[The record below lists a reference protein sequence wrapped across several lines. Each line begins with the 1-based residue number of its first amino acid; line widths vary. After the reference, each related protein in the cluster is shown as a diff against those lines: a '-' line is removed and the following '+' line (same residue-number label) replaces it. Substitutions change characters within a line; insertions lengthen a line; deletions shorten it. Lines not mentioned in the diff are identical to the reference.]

1 ANVQSGHPPYRGA
14 VIRSRGELLWIL
26 GAHDSAVRGTASG
39 SEVQILGEESIPID
53 LQGADLRGVVLPGVD
68 LREAN
73 LGGASFR
80 DATLV
85 GANLRG
91 ASLIGTD
98 FRRANLCGA
107 DLSDS
112 VMDASTDL
120 KRVQLDS
127 RTLLGDIKWNG
138 VSLTRVDWSTVPRL
152 GDELDIAAAKT
163 RRQAISATRY
173 AARSYRD
180 LALS

>member
-1 ANVQSGHPPYRGA
+1 MSGCRLDLMGGYPVATARNQQGIPDDTEPTPARQGEIQALASANVQSGHPPYRGA

-39 SEVQILGEESIPID
+39 SEVQILGEESVPID

-85 GANLRG
+85 GANL
-91 ASLIGTD
+91 
-98 FRRANLCGA
+98 
-107 DLSDS
+107 
-112 VMDASTDL
+112 
-120 KRVQLDS
+120 
-127 RTLLGDIKWNG
+127 
-138 VSLTRVDWSTVPRL
+138 
-152 GDELDIAAAKT
+152 
-163 RRQAISATRY
+163 
-173 AARSYRD
+173 
-180 LALS
+180 